1 MPLLYVVAF
10 FIAVGQ
16 GLSYPSLTSLVTKAS
31 PASEHGSML
40 GLASGIGSLARFLGP
55 IWCGFLY
62 DLAQAR
68 GAFYGSA
75 VLTAIAFVI
84 ALRMRKQPLLVESA
98 G

>member
-1 MPLLYVVAF
+1 
-10 FIAVGQ
+10 
-16 GLSYPSLTSLVTKAS
+16 
-31 PASEHGSML
+31 ML

-62 DLAQAR
+62 DVARAR

-75 VLTAIAFVI
+75 ALTAIALVI
-84 ALRMRKQPLLVESA
+84 ALRMRNLPLLVEAA